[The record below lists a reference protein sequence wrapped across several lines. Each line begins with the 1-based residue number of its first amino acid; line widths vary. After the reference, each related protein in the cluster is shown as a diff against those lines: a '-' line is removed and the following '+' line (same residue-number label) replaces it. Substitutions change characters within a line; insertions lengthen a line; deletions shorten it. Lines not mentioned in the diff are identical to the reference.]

1 MQKQQWEAA
10 REQLAHSISRWVSS
24 ETSPFAT
31 PVKTLTLYR
40 QSEVSAPIRCIYEP
54 GIAIVAQGA
63 KQVLLGDE
71 THVYARGHFCI
82 SSVNLPTVAEVIE
95 ASEAKPYLAMWM
107 AIDQQVLSELIVEG
121 GLHPPQAKP
130 TTRGMALGEAS
141 LPLISA
147 FQHLVDLLDEPASIP
162 VLAPLFQR
170 EVIYRVLMSGY
181 GSHLWQIATL
191 GSQRQRIA
199 RAIDW
204 LKENF
209 MKPLHIDELAASVQM
224 STSTF
229 HHHFR
234 AVTAMSPLQ
243 YQKWLRLHEARKLML
258 NEFLDASTAAFR
270 VGYESASQFGREYL
284 RLFGVPPMRDVMS
297 LRQSM
302 VADDA
307 ASTLLASENSRSGGD
322 RNDIAIGAP

>member
-1 MQKQQWEAA
+1 MQKQSWETA
-10 REQLAHSISRWVSS
+10 RAQLAHSISRWV
-24 ETSPFAT
+24 EPHTSPLAT
-31 PVKTLTLYR
+31 PIKTLTMYC

-63 KQVLLGDE
+63 KQVLLGGE
-71 THVYARGHFCI
+71 KHVYATGHFCI
-82 SSVNLPTVAEVIE
+82 SSVNLPTIAEVVE
-95 ASEAKPYLAMWM
+95 ASPTKPYLAMWM
-107 AIDQQVLSELIVEG
+107 SLDQKIMSELIVEG
-121 GLHPPQAKP
+121 GLRPPQAKP
-130 TTRGMALGEAS
+130 TTRGLVLGESS
-141 LPLISA
+141 LPLLHA
-147 FQHLVDLLDEPASIP
+147 FQHLIDLLDEPDSIA

-170 EVIYRVLMSGY
+170 EIIYRVLMSGY

-191 GSQRQRIA
+191 GSQSQRIS

-204 LKENF
+204 LKTNF
-209 MKPLHIDELAASVQM
+209 MKPLHVDELAASVQM

-234 AVTAMSPLQ
+234 AITAMSPLQ

-284 RLFGVPPMRDVMS
+284 RLFGASPMRDVTT
-297 LRQSM
+297 LRQAIVVNAS
-302 VADDA
+302 DA
-307 ASTLLASENSRSGGD
+307 SLIQSENHSAHKQRKDLAVS
-322 RNDIAIGAP
+322 AV

>member
-1 MQKQQWEAA
+1 MEKQQWETA
-10 REQLAHSISRWVSS
+10 RAQLAHSISRWV
-24 ETSPFAT
+24 EPHTSPVAT
-31 PVKTLTLYR
+31 PIKTLTLYS
-40 QSEVSAPIRCIYEP
+40 QSDVSAPIRCIYEP

-63 KQVLLGDE
+63 KRVLFGDE
-71 THVYARGHFCI
+71 THTYATGHFCI
-82 SSVNLPTVAEVIE
+82 SSVNLPTIAEVVA
-95 ASEAKPYLAMWM
+95 ASATKPYLALWM
-107 AIDQQVLSELIVEG
+107 SLDPQAMSELIVKG
-121 GLHPPQAKP
+121 GLRPPQTKP
-130 TTRGMALGEAS
+130 TTPGLVLGEAS
-141 LPLISA
+141 LPLFNA
-147 FQHLVDLLDEPASIP
+147 FQHLIDLLDEPDSIP

-170 EVIYRVLMSGY
+170 EIIYRVLMSEH

-191 GSQRQRIA
+191 GSQSQRIA

-204 LKENF
+204 LRSNF

-258 NEFLDASTAAFR
+258 HESVDASTAAFR

-284 RLFGVPPMRDVMS
+284 RLFGAPPMRDVTA
-297 LRQSM
+297 LRQ
-302 VADDA
+302 
-307 ASTLLASENSRSGGD
+307 T
-322 RNDIAIGAP
+322 IAVRQPMKVT